1 MSDCKTHCQK
11 PRANSKINFTTEI
24 DAMWKYIFNN
34 IQVKV
39 AITVDA
45 VDDEAAW
52 NELKNTWN
60 KAAEMRID
68 LPPIDTFTV
77 ISKTIL

>member
-1 MSDCKTHCQK
+1 
-11 PRANSKINFTTEI
+11 
-24 DAMWKYIFNN
+24 MWKYIFNN

-68 LPPIDTFTV
+68 LPPIDTFIV
-77 ISKTIL
+77 VSKTIL

>member
-11 PRANSKINFTTEI
+11 SRANKINFTTEI

-68 LPPIDTFTV
+68 LPPIDTFIV
-77 ISKTIL
+77 VSKTIL